1 MFKIVKLFTL
11 VFSIFLAGCDKGVGV
26 AKVMPIFE
34 INNGY
39 SSVNYNNRIRQIVLH
54 HTVSNFE
61 ESLKILDG
69 QEGVQVSSHYL
80 INDHP
85 NETYPDYIYNLV
97 PEEKRSWHAGISQ
110 WGYENDINTSSI
122 GIEIVNADGNLH
134 AYPNKQIEAVI
145 FLLKDLIKRHEIEP
159 VNVIGHSDIA
169 PGRKID
175 PGILFPWK
183 LLYENGIG
191 AWYEPEELKAMQ
203 GSITQLPPIAQVKK
217 DLHKY
222 GYAWDMESGDSQE
235 YEQAVM
241 AFKRHFNPENLNK
254 EMSLVDYQILKV
266 LLKKYR
272 SK

>member
-1 MFKIVKLFTL
+1 MIIFIKLFIL
-11 VFSIFLAGCDKGVGV
+11 VFITFLVGCDKGVGILK
-26 AKVMPIFE
+26 AKSTFE
-34 INNGY
+34 INY
-39 SSVNYNNRIRQIVLH
+39 EYPSVNYNNRIRQIILH

-69 QEGVQVSSHYL
+69 QKSIQVSSHYL

-85 NETYPDYIYNLV
+85 NEEYPNYIYNLV
-97 PEEKRSWHAGISQ
+97 RDEKRSWHAGISQ
-110 WGYENDINTSSI
+110 WGYENDINNSSI
-122 GIEIVNADGNLH
+122 GIEIVNADGNVH
-134 AYPNKQIEAVI
+134 AYPGKQIEAVI
-145 FLLKDLIKRHEIEP
+145 FLLKELIKRHEIEP
-159 VNVIGHSDIA
+159 VNVIGQSDIA

-183 LLYENGIG
+183 LLYDKGIG

-203 GSITQLPPIAQVKK
+203 ASITQLPPIAQIKE

-222 GYAWDMESGDSQE
+222 GYAWDMESGDAQQ

-241 AFKRHFNPENLNK
+241 AFKRHFNPGNLNK
-254 EMSLVDYQILKV
+254 EMSLMDYQILKV